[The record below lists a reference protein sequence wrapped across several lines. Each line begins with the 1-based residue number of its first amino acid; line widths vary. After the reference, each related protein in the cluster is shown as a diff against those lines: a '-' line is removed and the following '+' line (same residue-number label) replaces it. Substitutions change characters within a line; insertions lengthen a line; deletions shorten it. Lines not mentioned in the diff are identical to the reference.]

1 MPRKIV
7 PVLLLLLA
15 AAGFAWWR
23 SREEARRHVYTGFV
37 EGEER
42 VLRGEVAARATEV
55 PFAEGDR
62 VPAGSVVAR
71 LDTAAIDSQI
81 DSRRRELAV
90 IDADIAAQK
99 ERVRVAESTW
109 PRDVRARQAE
119 IDQALAAARNAEQ
132 SLVREG
138 ELARTGASTAQQ
150 LDDARARRD
159 QANAALSRSRD
170 LLARTQA
177 ESGNVDLARRQLET
191 LQRRRELAQSQLAE
205 IEVQRAKHEVRSPD
219 VDTVVQ
225 TRFVWPGELVQP
237 GTPVLAVLDPR
248 DKYVQVYVPVED
260 VQLMRVG
267 RRVKIEL
274 DSAPG
279 VFLPGEVSFVA
290 DQANFTPEK
299 IETRGDRLGQVY
311 RAKVRIL
318 EGAERM
324 QPGTEGNVTLAEE
337 SPPP

>member
-42 VLRGEVAARATEV
+42 VLRGEVSARATEV

-119 IDQALAAARNAEQ
+119 VDQALAAARNAEQ

-177 ESGNVDLARRQLET
+177 ESGNVDLARRQL
-191 LQRRRELAQSQLAE
+191 
-205 IEVQRAKHEVRSPD
+205 
-219 VDTVVQ
+219 
-225 TRFVWPGELVQP
+225 
-237 GTPVLAVLDPR
+237 
-248 DKYVQVYVPVED
+248 
-260 VQLMRVG
+260 
-267 RRVKIEL
+267 
-274 DSAPG
+274 
-279 VFLPGEVSFVA
+279 
-290 DQANFTPEK
+290 
-299 IETRGDRLGQVY
+299 
-311 RAKVRIL
+311 
-318 EGAERM
+318 
-324 QPGTEGNVTLAEE
+324 
-337 SPPP
+337 

>member
-1 MPRKIV
+1 MARKIL

-15 AAGFAWWR
+15 ASGAAWWR
-23 SREEARRHVYTGFV
+23 SRVEARRHVYTGFV

-42 VLRGEVAARATEV
+42 LLRGEVAARAVEI
-55 PFAEGDR
+55 PFSEGDR
-62 VPAGSVVAR
+62 VPAGAVVAR
-71 LDTAAIDSQI
+71 LDTAAIDSQLA
-81 DSRRRELAV
+81 SRERELSV

-109 PRDVRARQAE
+109 PRDVDARRAE
-119 IDQALAAARNAEQ
+119 VDQALAAARNAEQ

-138 ELARTGASTAQQ
+138 DLARTGASTAQQ

-159 QANAALSRSRD
+159 QANAALSRARD
-170 LLARTQA
+170 LLARSRA
-177 ESGNVDLARRQLET
+177 EGGNVDLARRQLET
-191 LQRRRELAQSQLAE
+191 LQRRRELAQSQVAE
-205 IEVQRAKHEVRSPD
+205 LLVQRAKHEVRAPD

-225 TRFVWPGELVQP
+225 TRFAWPGELVQP
-237 GTPVLAVLDPR
+237 GTPIVAVLDPR

-267 RRVKIEL
+267 RRVRIEL

-279 VFLPGEVSFVA
+279 VFVPGEVSFVA

-318 EGAERM
+318 EGAERL
-324 QPGTEGNVTLAEE
+324 QPGTEGNVTLDEGNAA
-337 SPPP
+337 S